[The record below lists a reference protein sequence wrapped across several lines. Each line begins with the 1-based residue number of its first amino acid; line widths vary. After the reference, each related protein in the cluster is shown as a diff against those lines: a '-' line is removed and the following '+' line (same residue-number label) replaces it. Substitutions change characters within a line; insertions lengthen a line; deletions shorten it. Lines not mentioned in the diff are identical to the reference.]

1 MDCHTNLCALC
12 TIGSNRPSIIFF
24 SHLLRLGRPIAKS
37 RPFVQ
42 SNLAAA
48 PFSPGGDG
56 GTSSNRGAGGS
67 LVAGAASAFPA
78 GYVLRGGP
86 VGPCDTRGDPVDVVA
101 ARAGG
106 AASSPLGFMK
116 SKLVLLVS
124 HELSLSGG
132 PLLLMELAFLLRQVG
147 CQVVWITNQRPEGT
161 NDVSY
166 SLEHKM
172 LNHGV
177 QVLPARGQ
185 EAVETALKAD
195 LVILNTAVA
204 GKWLD
209 AVLKDNVPQVLPKIL
224 WWIHEMRGHYFK
236 LEYVKHLPLVAGAM
250 IDSHIT
256 VEYWKTRTHDRL
268 NIQMPQ
274 TFAVHLGNSKEL
286 TEVAEDNVA
295 RRVLR
300 EHIRESLG
308 VRSEDLLFAMINS
321 VSRGKGQDLFLQAF
335 HQSLQLIQHQ
345 KLKVP
350 KVHAV
355 VVGSDMSAQTKYE
368 TQLRDFVAKNGIH
381 DRVHFINKTLAVA
394 PYLAAIDVLVQN
406 SQFLH
411 IEVALPRV
419 HACKEMLLDIPYARG
434 ECFGRI
440 TIEAM
445 AFKLPV
451 LSIRQAIN
459 LYCNGWNMGQYFSE
473 SRVIVDSHEA
483 GFTVGNSSS
492 YTSWVPSIYCFLAC
506 IFCRVLD
513 ASISQFIDSV
523 LMALQ
528 YQGTAAGGTT
538 EIVLDGSTGLLHPAG
553 KEGVTPLAKN
563 MVRLASHVEQRVSM
577 GNKGYARVKERFME
591 HHMAER
597 IAVVLKEVLHKSQQH
612 PHS

>member
-1 MDCHTNLCALC
+1 MAKPP
-12 TIGSNRPSIIFF
+12 PS
-24 SHLLRLGRPIAKS
+24 
-37 RPFVQ
+37 
-42 SNLAAA
+42 AAA
-48 PFSPGGDG
+48 SA
-56 GTSSNRGAGGS
+56 AGGRGPAHHRTRLLLLL
-67 LVAGAASAFPA
+67 LVAVAASAFTA

-406 SQFLH
+406 SQ
-411 IEVALPRV
+411 
-419 HACKEMLLDIPYARG
+419 ARG

-451 LSIRQAIN
+451 L
-459 LYCNGWNMGQYFSE
+459 
-473 SRVIVDSHEA
+473 
-483 GFTVGNSSS
+483 
-492 YTSWVPSIYCFLAC
+492 
-506 IFCRVLD
+506 
-513 ASISQFIDSV
+513 
-523 LMALQ
+523 
-528 YQGTAAGGTT
+528 GTAAGGTT